1 MVGLLLNN
9 VGDRCNRH
17 ADQGRSVSAPYD
29 KAAEVEFLNG
39 TERVPEHLLRDWTA
53 RLASGERDKKA
64 DGLARYVIR
73 DFVLRQ
79 RFGLPQSPATLEWL
93 ADVLSAV
100 VLNHAEPLD
109 ALGLMPRPANRPG
122 NPKLAIDVAIWLA
135 ATQDR
140 GYSAA
145 QAVALAAEVFSK
157 EPQTITGYR
166 RAAAEWVAIRDPE
179 ADWENFFAR
188 RWPLP
193 PRLNDK

>member
-1 MVGLLLNN
+1 M
-9 VGDRCNRH
+9 
-17 ADQGRSVSAPYD
+17 SAPYD
-29 KAAEVEFLNG
+29 KAAKDEFLKG
-39 TERVPEHLLRDWTA
+39 TERAPEHLLRDWTA
-53 RLASGERDKKA
+53 RLASGERGIKA
-64 DGLARYVIR
+64 DGLARAVIR
-73 DFVLRQ
+73 DFARRQ
-79 RFGLPQSPATLEWL
+79 SIGQPQSPATLEWL
-93 ADVLSAV
+93 ADVLSA

-122 NPKLAIDVAIWLA
+122 SPKLAIDVAIWLA

-157 EPQTITGYR
+157 VPQTITGYR
-166 RAAAEWVAIRDPE
+166 RAAAEWVAIRNPE
-179 ADWENFFAR
+179 ADWEDFFAG

>member
-1 MVGLLLNN
+1 MT
-9 VGDRCNRH
+9 
-17 ADQGRSVSAPYD
+17 APYD
-29 KAAEVEFLNG
+29 KAAEVEFLSG

-64 DGLARYVIR
+64 DGLARRVIR

-79 RFGLPQSPATLEWL
+79 RFGQPQSPATLEWL
-93 ADVLSAV
+93 ANSLNNVLDGAKPMD
-100 VLNHAEPLD
+100 E
-109 ALGLMPRPANRPG
+109 LGLMPRPANRPG
-122 NPKLAIDVAIWLA
+122 NPQLAINVGYWLA

-140 GYSAA
+140 GYSEPE
-145 QAVALAAEVFSK
+145 AVVLAAEMFSK

-166 RAAAEWVAIRDPE
+166 RTAAEWVAIRNPE
-179 ADWENFFAR
+179 ADWEDFFAG